1 MIHPLLL
8 ICITAHCM
16 EQLSDTL
23 TDAWFP
29 YIRCRCNLVFSQTM
43 DVRHM
48 ANTRYASV
56 MSLNHH
62 DQVQSS
68 WRTCTGVAFRTTV
81 FSQRLPCSHKS
92 SQLSDRQS
100 AHGQHEICFYHEFK
114 STRLKAQLLV
124 DMLDVRTFQ
133 VYTIFVPVCQ
143 VQEESR
149 INTYPPLLC
158 WYVRHNGKWYSS
170 KYTPQPITPNIPT
183 HVHNKYIVCFL
194 GVSQSSTPDI
204 NRCLRAG

>member
-1 MIHPLLL
+1 MIRDLFF
-8 ICITAHCM
+8 ICITGHCM

-29 YIRCRCNLVFSQTM
+29 YIRCNLVFSQTM
-43 DVRHM
+43 DVLHT
-48 ANTRYASV
+48 ANMRYATV

-62 DQVQSS
+62 DQVQNS
-68 WRTCTGVAFRTTV
+68 WRTCTGVGFRATM

-92 SQLSDRQS
+92 SQLSDWQS

-133 VYTIFVPVCQ
+133 VYTIFVPICQ

-149 INTYPPLLC
+149 I
-158 WYVRHNGKWYSS
+158 
-170 KYTPQPITPNIPT
+170 
-183 HVHNKYIVCFL
+183 KYISAVVVLVC
-194 GVSQSSTPDI
+194 
-204 NRCLRAG
+204 